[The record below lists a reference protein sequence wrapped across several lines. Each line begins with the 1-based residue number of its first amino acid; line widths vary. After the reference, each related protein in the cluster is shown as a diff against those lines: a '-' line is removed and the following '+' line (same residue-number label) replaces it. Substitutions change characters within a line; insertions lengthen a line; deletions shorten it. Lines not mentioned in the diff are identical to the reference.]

1 MIGSFKFGFLGL
13 RKVVFNF
20 NLAALKAATQA
31 AKMDLG
37 EFFSSPKMT
46 EDHRV
51 FYHSFGAWL
60 NGKEYTPKQLKKY
73 AKMYGEFS
81 VKQLAEIK
89 HLRNVSEIIS
99 EEYRISLKQSAN
111 ITDEKKN

>member
-1 MIGSFKFGFLGL
+1 MVDSFRFGFLGL

-37 EFFSSPKMT
+37 EFFSSEKLT

-51 FYHSFGAWL
+51 FYHSYGAWL
-60 NGKEYTPKQLKKY
+60 NGKEHTPKRLTKY
-73 AKMYGEFS
+73 AKIYGNFS

-99 EEYRISLKQSAN
+99 EEYQIALKQAAKV
-111 ITDEKKN
+111 TDEKKN